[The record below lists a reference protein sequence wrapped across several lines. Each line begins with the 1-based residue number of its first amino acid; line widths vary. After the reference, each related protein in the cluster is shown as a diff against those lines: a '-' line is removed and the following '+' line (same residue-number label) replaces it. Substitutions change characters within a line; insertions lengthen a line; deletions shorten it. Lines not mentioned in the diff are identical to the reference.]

1 MGVRRRVTLREASE
15 LLGVSR
21 EALRK
26 RAKRG
31 TLRSDKDPDGTVYV
45 YLPIGGDAGRDAGG
59 ENKGSNTTFTDPRD
73 ELIYTLREQLEAERN
88 AHAETRRI
96 AYTLA
101 QRIPQLEAPRDEP
114 QSTKTA
120 SEGAERTEDRT
131 DVGKAQAASER
142 PERRSWWRRFF
153 GLE

>member
-31 TLRSDKDPDGTVYV
+31 TLRSDKDPDGTVHV
-45 YLPIGGDAGRDAGG
+45 YLPIGGEAGRYAGG
-59 ENKGSNTTFTDPRD
+59 ENKGSNTTLTDPRD
-73 ELIYTLREQLEAERN
+73 ELISTLREQLKAERN

-101 QRIPQLEAPRDEP
+101 QRVPELEAAQEP
-114 QSTKTA
+114 PQAPETTSETTERVEGQADTA
-120 SEGAERTEDRT
+120 EVQGG
-131 DVGKAQAASER
+131 V
-142 PERRSWWRRFF
+142 ERRSWWRRWF